1 MAGGLSV
8 TIGFFAVGGIL
19 QKFIYSGWAWRS
31 FEVVFFFFLRLKGYL
46 RMAFVQLILGKTFFL
61 HFFFF

>member
-1 MAGGLSV
+1 MRICDGGGGVAGGLSV

-31 FEVVFFFFLRLKGYL
+31 FEVVVFSFLD
-46 RMAFVQLILGKTFFL
+46 
-61 HFFFF
+61 